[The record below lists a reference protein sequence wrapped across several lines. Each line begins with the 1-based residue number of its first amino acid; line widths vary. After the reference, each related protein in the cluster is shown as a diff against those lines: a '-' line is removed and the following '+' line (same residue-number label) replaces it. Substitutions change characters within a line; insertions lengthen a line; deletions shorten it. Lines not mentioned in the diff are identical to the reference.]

1 MATHVF
7 AYMKQMLMVIYVF
20 VLASV
25 CVCISK
31 CLHDHV
37 CVMACACCVIYIG
50 LAYAALAGSLP
61 AQPEV
66 CRVCVANL
74 CIPPS
79 VACIRMQMRTHT
91 QERDDVFVCK
101 YASLTRRARIG
112 GRSGTPRHLFHVH
125 IQRQVQELS
134 RVHHLGRIKTVRYVC
149 VWFVCARKTYAR
161 ERFRMQEWQEKRIA
175 TYGMQE
181 H

>member
-1 MATHVF
+1 MAIYVF
-7 AYMKQMLMVIYVF
+7 AYMKKMLMVIYAF

-31 CLHDHV
+31 CLHDDV

-79 VACIRMQMRTHT
+79 VAGIRIRMSTYT
-91 QERDDVFVCK
+91 QERDDVFVCR
-101 YASLTRRARIG
+101 YAILTRRARIDSRC
-112 GRSGTPRHLFHVH
+112 GRAGTLRHRFNVH

-134 RVHHLGRIKTVRYVC
+134 QVHH
-149 VWFVCARKTYAR
+149 
-161 ERFRMQEWQEKRIA
+161 
-175 TYGMQE
+175 
-181 H
+181 